1 MTLADEDDETEEIV
15 SKPLDL
21 AEEEIQAWK
30 KIAQHAIQ
38 GPETKSKDRSKSS
51 KSKSHGH
58 KSKPSFATVA
68 KKSNFKDLVQQARM
82 LEPLLV

>member
-30 KIAQHAIQ
+30 KIAQHAIN
-38 GPETKSKDRSKSS
+38 GPETKSKDRSKFS

-58 KSKPSFATVA
+58 KPSFVTVA
-68 KKSNFKDLVQQARM
+68 KKSSFKDLVQQARM
-82 LEPLLV
+82 MEPLLV